1 MEEGGGRKGPDTDQ
15 MSGDEGKEKR
25 KEEETQ
31 QMYTKG
37 TYHFRFFFFF
47 LQRLWKTTL
56 EVVNMKNGS
65 TVTGKYSQR

>member
-1 MEEGGGRKGPDTDQ
+1 MEEGGGRKGPDKDQ

-47 LQRLWKTTL
+47 FPAKTLKDNTR
-56 EVVNMKNGS
+56 S
-65 TVTGKYSQR
+65 S

>member
-1 MEEGGGRKGPDTDQ
+1 MEEGGGRKGPDKDQ

-47 LQRLWKTTL
+47 FPCKDFERQH
-56 EVVNMKNGS
+56 
-65 TVTGKYSQR
+65 